1 MNPLNS
7 IRYVQLVE
15 GFASMIPLLKRYL
28 ELRIKEL
35 EKQEEEK

>member
-15 GFASMIPLLKRYL
+15 GFASMIPLFKRYL
-28 ELRIKEL
+28 ELRIRSL
-35 EKQEEEK
+35 EKQEEQK